1 MRFFLLPALLV
12 ILILPSLGQFLD
24 PAAAPAAPV
33 TVYDSV
39 VRIEVST
46 QTLDYRTPWNS
57 GRFSGGIGTGFLIGQ
72 NRFLTNAHVVSDAR
86 RVLITKRGSSQK
98 HPARVIHIAHDCDLA
113 LLEVE
118 QFAPFSQ
125 LPHLEFGGM
134 PKLESEVS
142 AIGYPVGGDRL
153 SVTRGVVSRIDFR
166 PYSHSRADSHLV
178 IQIDAAINPGNS
190 GGPVVQDGKVM
201 GVAFQ
206 GLTQADNT
214 GYIIPMPVVSRFLK
228 DVEDGEYDHY
238 VDIGVSTF
246 PLFNPAMRK
255 AYQLEADGKGV
266 LVTRVVPESPFR
278 PLPGTSPSASIQAA
292 SVHIPQ
298 FLTTHPNPVSRPP
311 RSAHPDS

>member
-125 LPHLEFGGM
+125 LPHLEFGGNA
-134 PKLESEVS
+134 E
-142 AIGYPVGGDRL
+142 
-153 SVTRGVVSRIDFR
+153 T
-166 PYSHSRADSHLV
+166 
-178 IQIDAAINPGNS
+178 
-190 GGPVVQDGKVM
+190 
-201 GVAFQ
+201 
-206 GLTQADNT
+206 
-214 GYIIPMPVVSRFLK
+214 
-228 DVEDGEYDHY
+228 
-238 VDIGVSTF
+238 
-246 PLFNPAMRK
+246 
-255 AYQLEADGKGV
+255 
-266 LVTRVVPESPFR
+266 
-278 PLPGTSPSASIQAA
+278 
-292 SVHIPQ
+292 
-298 FLTTHPNPVSRPP
+298 
-311 RSAHPDS
+311 